1 MNIQFNCSSTY
12 SNRNG
17 SLNKICFG
25 ITVWGRI
32 GRWFLWRC
40 DTRSPHR
47 ITMFYCW
54 SKSNCCFETNIC
66 SFPILTVFIYFE
78 QFFLIGS
85 YIHTLKWSVLP
96 RTCFFFKKREGF
108 WYITNTAFLTI
119 YLFSDILFVFGNCVL
134 KHETNVLGL

>member
-17 SLNKICFG
+17 SSNKICFG

-32 GRWFLWRC
+32 GRC
-40 DTRSPHR
+40 DTRSPQR

-78 QFFLIGS
+78 QFFLID
-85 YIHTLKWSVLP
+85 IPFNDLSVEILS
-96 RTCFFFKKREGF
+96 RSRSVFFFKKKEERGH
-108 WYITNTAFLTI
+108 ITNTAFSNNV
-119 YLFSDILFVFGNCVL
+119 YLFTSICFWQLNL
-134 KHETNVLGL
+134 